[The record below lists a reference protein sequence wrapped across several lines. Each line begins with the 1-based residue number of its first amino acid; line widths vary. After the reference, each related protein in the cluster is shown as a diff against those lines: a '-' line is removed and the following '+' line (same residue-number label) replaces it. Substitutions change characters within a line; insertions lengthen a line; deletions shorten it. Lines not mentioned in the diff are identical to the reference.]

1 MCACPVNHLNYEG
14 ATDKTC
20 HDDDAPGRL
29 AALFDK
35 QCHQRCRAGN
45 GAADCDHTMTGL
57 PSEPGGGRVYR
68 SEDDQECR
76 APHEGD
82 PREVKRV
89 RDDQGQS
96 GRDQ

>member
-1 MCACPVNHLNYEG
+1 
-14 ATDKTC
+14 
-20 HDDDAPGRL
+20 
-29 AALFDK
+29 
-35 QCHQRCRAGN
+35 
-45 GAADCDHTMTGL
+45 MTGL